1 MACRRL
7 AVLQGYYECKSP
19 LSYRCFVALVPVRC
33 CVCCCSYW
41 LSCVLWLYV
50 HASRVD
56 TAAVCA
62 AVSCA
67 AFAVSVW
74 LYIVRCA
81 VMCYMDCRCTCPAPF
96 PCLQRTWLRLILP
109 YKIRWYF
116 VIFRPCGFK
125 ASKAV

>member
-1 MACRRL
+1 MQIAAFLSLLRCPCACALLYMPLFSL
-7 AVLQGYYECKSP
+7 AVLRSM
-19 LSYRCFVALVPVRC
+19 ALCLCR
-33 CVCCCSYW
+33 
-41 LSCVLWLYV
+41 LL
-50 HASRVD
+50 D

-81 VMCYMDCRCTCPAPF
+81 VMCDIELAPPLSPF
-96 PCLQRTWLRLILP
+96 LRRTRQRLILP